1 MLLHG
6 EQYWLMGYMLMVGG
20 AVVAAYKKGT
30 KLPGLVLLGL
40 FGSIVAF
47 YGWLFQVGRFG

>member
-6 EQYWLMGYMLMVGG
+6 EGWWLAGYFGLVIA
-20 AVVAAYKKGT
+20 AVVGAIMSDFAIWTIPLIAIG
-30 KLPGLVLLGL
+30 
-40 FGSIVAF
+40 GSIVAF